1 MLAAYILIAI
11 VSMYVIFLHSFKFK
25 NKVAD
30 NNKSVNKSVNKSKL
44 NTVNHNAIK
53 SLVRQAAR
61 WSVAAKQDKS
71 PIISLLHA
79 NYGAGYL
86 WALKD
91 IATDQE
97 IEQVANINILD
108 FTKKITDIQDEATKR
123 VSKGCPNFIGN
134 MDPELLK
141 IAGDL

>member
-11 VSMYVIFLHSFKFK
+11 VSMYVIFFHSFKFK

-30 NNKSVNKSVNKSKL
+30 NNKSVNKSV